1 MNKQKVNKHI
11 KHKQIIDQLN
21 NDVIATLLTL
31 DEKTI
36 GEIIKYTSYQ
46 YYNTGI
52 AVVNDQI
59 YDMLVDRLKELNP
72 NNKILQSIGANP
84 EYKRTTVQLPY
95 HMGSMDKIK
104 PDKGEVDKW
113 IKKYNGPYVISD
125 KLDGL
130 SGMFMMLKNGT
141 VNLYNRG
148 NGDIGTDLNHL
159 INHIDSL
166 KEISKKDLPYS
177 ELTVRGEF
185 IISRENFKKYE
196 KTKKNARN
204 MVSGIINSKRVN
216 KSVMKDLEFV
226 AYEVIKPK
234 LKPSEQYSLLKQ
246 LKFDVVYNMQ
256 KTTIINEKELETILD
271 TRRKNS
277 PYEIDG
283 VIVIDDNIHNYPPS
297 GNPKYA
303 FAFKTIRDEG
313 IKTVKVV
320 DVKWN
325 ISKDGYLKPIID
337 IEPVDVNGVTIK
349 HATGFNAKYIV
360 DNNIG
365 IGSII
370 KIIRS
375 GDVIPYVLEVVKG
388 TIPKLPDV
396 KYKWTTSGVDILIDE
411 HTDDTKKSQL
421 VKELAY
427 FFKKMEIDG
436 ASEKTIEKIVDVGLN
451 SIKKILTAPKNKFL
465 TVENFGSTM
474 ATKIYE
480 NIHNSIK
487 NVDLVTLMVASN
499 KFGHGFGEKKIK
511 MVLDEYPD
519 LLTMKSTKKELIDK
533 IIEIEGFDTKTAT
546 QFISNLPKFISF
558 YNKIK
563 DIISISKQ
571 NKKSSNGIF
580 NDMIIVF
587 TGFRNKEWEKII
599 NSEGGKITGN
609 VSSNTSLVVAKDI
622 NEDSSKLNT
631 ARSKNILI
639 MSIDNFKKKYN
650 LD

>member
-1 MNKQKVNKHI
+1 MDKQKVSKNNKYN
-11 KHKQIIDQLN
+11 KIIDQLN
-21 NDVIATLLTL
+21 NDVIATLLSL

-36 GEIIKYTSYQ
+36 TNLIKYISEQ

-52 AVVNDQI
+52 SVVNDQI

-72 NNKILQSIGANP
+72 NNKILQSIGSNP
-84 EYKRTTVQLPY
+84 EHKRTTVTLPY

-130 SGMFMMLKNGT
+130 SGMFMILKNGT

-148 NGDIGTDLNHL
+148 DGDIGTDLNHI

-166 KEISKKDLPYS
+166 KKISNKDLPYQ

-185 IISRENFKKYE
+185 IISIDNFKKYE

-204 MVSGIINSKRVN
+204 MVSGIINSKRIN
-216 KSVMKDLEFV
+216 KSIMKDLEFV
-226 AYEVIKPK
+226 AYEIIKPK
-234 LKPSEQYSLLKQ
+234 LKPSEQYSLLKH
-246 LKFDVVYNMQ
+246 LGFDVVFNTM
-256 KTTIINEKELETILD
+256 KTSISEKELESILD
-271 TRRKNS
+271 NRRKNS
-277 PYEIDG
+277 SYEIDG
-283 VIVIDDNIHNYPPS
+283 IIVIDDNIHNYPSS

-313 IKTVKVV
+313 IKTVKVI
-320 DVKWN
+320 DVQWN

-349 HATGFNAKYIV
+349 HATGFNAKYII

-365 IGSII
+365 VGSII

-388 TIPKLPDV
+388 TVPKLPNV

-427 FFKKMEIDG
+427 FFKKLEIDG
-436 ASEKTIEKIVDVGLN
+436 ASEKTIEKMVDVGLS
-451 SIKKILTAPKNKFL
+451 SIKKILNAPLTKFL
-465 TVENFGSTM
+465 TVENFGSKM
-474 ATKIYE
+474 ANKIYD
-480 NIHNSIK
+480 NIHNAIQ
-487 NVDLVTLMVASN
+487 NVNIVTLMTASN
-499 KFGHGFGEKKIK
+499 KLGHGIGEKKIK
-511 MVLDEYPD
+511 LILDEYPD
-519 LLTMKSTKKELIDK
+519 LLTMKTTKKELIDK
-533 IIEIEGFDTKTAT
+533 ITDIEGFDTKTAT
-546 QFISNLPKFISF
+546 QFVSNLPKFITF

-563 DIISISKQ
+563 DVITISKQ
-571 NKKSSNGIF
+571 GKKQSNGMF
-580 NDMIIVF
+580 NDMVIVF
-587 TGFRNKEWEKII
+587 TGFRNKEWEKFI
-599 NSEGGKITGN
+599 NSEGGKITSN
-609 VSSNTSLVVAKDI
+609 VSSNTSLVVTKDI
-622 NEDSSKLNT
+622 NDDSSKLKT
-631 ARSKNILI
+631 AKEKNIQI
-639 MSIDNFKKKYN
+639 MSMENFKKKHH
-650 LD
+650 LE

>member
-1 MNKQKVNKHI
+1 MNKQKVSKYNKH
-11 KHKQIIDQLN
+11 KKLIDKLN
-21 NDVIATLLTL
+21 HDVIDTLLTL

-36 GEIIKYTSYQ
+36 AELIKYTSDQ

-52 AVVNDQI
+52 TVINDQI

-72 NNKILQSIGANP
+72 DNKILQNIGANP
-84 EYKRTTVQLPY
+84 EYKRTTVELPY

-104 PDKGEVDKW
+104 PDKGEVVKW
-113 IKKYNGPYVISD
+113 IKKYNGPYVLSD

-159 INHIDSL
+159 INHIDTL
-166 KEISKKDLPYS
+166 NKISNKNIPYN

-204 MVSGIINSKRVN
+204 MVSGIINSKKIN
-216 KSVMKDLEFV
+216 KSVIKDLEFV
-226 AYEVIKPK
+226 VYEVIKPK
-234 LKPSEQYSLLKQ
+234 LKPSEQYTLLEQ
-246 LKFDVVYNMQ
+246 LGFNVVYNIS
-256 KTTIINEKELETILD
+256 KTSISEKELEKILD
-271 TRRKNS
+271 DRRKDS

-283 VIVIDDNIHNYPPS
+283 IIVIDDHLHNYPTS

-313 IKTVKVV
+313 VKTVKVI
-320 DVKWN
+320 DVQWN

-337 IEPVDVNGVTIK
+337 IEPIDVNGVTIK
-349 HATGFNAKYIV
+349 HATGFNAKYII

-388 TIPKLPDV
+388 TTPKLPNV
-396 KYKWTTSGVDILIDE
+396 KYKWTSSGVDILIDE

-421 VKELAY
+421 VKELSY

-436 ASEKTIEKIVDVGLN
+436 ASEKTIEKMVDVGLD
-451 SIKKILTAPKNKFL
+451 SIKKILTAPKAKYL
-465 TVENFGSTM
+465 TVENFGSRM
-474 ATKIYE
+474 ATKIYD

-487 NVDLVTLMVASN
+487 NVNLVTLMVASN

-511 MVLDEYPD
+511 LILDEYPN
-519 LLTMKSTKKELIDK
+519 LLTLKATKKELIDK
-533 IIEIEGFDTKTAT
+533 ITDIEGFDTKTAT
-546 QFISNLPKFISF
+546 QFVSNLPKFITF

-563 DIISISKQ
+563 DIITVSIQ
-571 NKKSSNGIF
+571 TKKSSGGLF
-580 NDMIIVF
+580 NDKIIVF
-587 TGFRNKEWEKII
+587 TGFRNKEWEKFI
-599 NSEGGKITGN
+599 NSEGGKVSGT

-622 NEDSSKLNT
+622 NEDSSKLKT
-631 ARSKNILI
+631 AKEKNIQI
-639 MSIDNFKKKYN
+639 ISMTSFKNKYN